1 MSRIEFIRPMLATGL
16 IVYVGFHYYS
26 KNYFENKFISE
37 LDNLNMNL
45 EHIIGVKAQYDGS
58 ADTKDFPK
66 VISYDNKEYSLEYD
80 KNNIII
86 KDFNVKTLCN
96 KNFEHHAEED
106 KNKAI
111 KRYRSIFIDC
121 QTKDAI
127 VIVKEGLK

>member
-1 MSRIEFIRPMLATGL
+1 MTKEIIRPILATSL
-16 IVYVGFHYYS
+16 IVFLGFQYYS

-45 EHIIGVKAQYDGS
+45 EYMIGVKAQYDGS
-58 ADTKDFPK
+58 VDTKDFPK
-66 VISYDNKEYSLEYD
+66 IISYDNKEYSIEYD

-86 KDFNVKTLCN
+86 KDFNIKTLCN
-96 KNFEHHAEED
+96 KNFEYHSEGD

-127 VIVKEGLK
+127 VILKDGLK